1 MINAIIQSLEPYV
14 KNRNDF
20 YNAKLPTGLTPKETL
35 DKVIYKQVVPV
46 RGSYYCYFANRV

>member
-1 MINAIIQSLEPYV
+1 MIKSTIQSLRPYV

-20 YNAKLPTGLTPKETL
+20 YNVILPTGLTPKETL
-35 DKVIYKQVVPV
+35 DKVIYKQVSPV